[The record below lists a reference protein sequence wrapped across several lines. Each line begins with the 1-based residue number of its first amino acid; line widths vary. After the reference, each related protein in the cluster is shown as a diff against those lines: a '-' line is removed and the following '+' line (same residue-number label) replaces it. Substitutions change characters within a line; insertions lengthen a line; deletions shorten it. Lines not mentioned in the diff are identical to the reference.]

1 MPDEFA
7 RHETGLTAPARA
19 ATAIVPSDSLPLAHT
34 TRAIYVG
41 QSGDLRVRMAS
52 DEVVTFVAVPAG
64 VVYPFRL
71 MQVMATGT
79 TAGGLVGLR

>member
-19 ATAIVPSDSLPLAHT
+19 AAAITPSDSLPLEQT

-41 QSGDLRVRMAS
+41 QTGTLRVRMAS
-52 DEVVTFVAVPAG
+52 DEVVTFAGLLAG
-64 VVYPFRL
+64 VVYPFRVV
-71 MQVMATGT
+71 QVMATGT

>member
-7 RHETGLTAPARA
+7 SHETGLTSPARGA
-19 ATAIVPSDSLPLAHT
+19 APITPSDSVPLPQA

-41 QSGDLRVRMAS
+41 QSGDLRLRMAS
-52 DEVVTFVAVPAG
+52 DEVVTLTGVQAGALYPLRAV
-64 VVYPFRL
+64 
-71 MQVMATGT
+71 QVLATGT

>member
-7 RHETGLTAPARA
+7 RHETGLTAPARSA
-19 ATAIVPSDSLPLAHT
+19 VAITPSDSLPLEQT
-34 TRAIYVG
+34 TRAVYVG
-41 QSGDLRVRMAS
+41 QAGALRVRMAS
-52 DEVVTFVAVPAG
+52 DEVVTFSGLLAG

-71 MQVMATGT
+71 AQVMATGT